1 MPTLVVSET
10 PGVCMVLDLMLIALA
25 ITLDP
30 LPLMAF
36 VLVLA
41 SDRGIWKGLVFILS
55 WLACLTV
62 VIAAVLV
69 ATGGRPPPPKSA
81 PSTAA
86 LAAKLF
92 IGVALVLY
100 GERRRRRLGGLRG
113 RGAAGPDRPAAPSSP
128 APETDQATVWGAAG
142 LAVLLQ
148 PWGLVAAGATTVV
161 EADTSR
167 FTTWLALFGFCSL
180 ATASLLVLE
189 LYGVFAP
196 AAARARLLR
205 LRAWL
210 VRHQDQALVTLCLL
224 LGFWLMGKSLYQL
237 TGCPGAVAAPG
248 RRSAVVRYGC

>member
-1 MPTLVVSET
+1 
-10 PGVCMVLDLMLIALA
+10 MVLDLMLIALA

-62 VIAAVLV
+62 VIALVLA
-69 ATGGRPPPPKSA
+69 ATGGRPPPPKSP

-86 LAAKLF
+86 LAAKLL
-92 IGVALVLY
+92 IGAGLVLY

-113 RGAAGPDRPAAPSSP
+113 RGAVPGPAEPGAPSS
-128 APETDQATVWGAAG
+128 AASETDQATVWGAAG

-167 FTTWLALFGFCSL
+167 FTTWLALFGFCLL
-180 ATASLLVLE
+180 ATASLLALE

-210 VRHQDQALVTLCLL
+210 VRHQDQALVTLCLV

-237 TGCPGAVAAPG
+237 TG
-248 RRSAVVRYGC
+248 